1 MTYSCIRASFLAFLV
16 GLVFALPAFAQDVVV
31 EGTAVAVISPAEVER
46 AGSKLTLRQG
56 DTVLQ
61 GDIVRTGAKG
71 QVQLE
76 FPDDTRIAVGPSSSL
91 RIDSVL
97 FKRSEGKARK
107 FAVSALGGSFRFLSG
122 SSSSRAYSIRT
133 PTATMGIRG
142 TVFDFAVQRTE
153 FTDLVVLEGRVQFC
167 GANRVCAV
175 IPGGCNAV
183 TVGRANEFSQPT
195 TAESKASMLFQRF
208 PFLQAQASLQPRF
221 RHETGGCEDVTM
233 VDLPTVRAP
242 REKDDDRRRDRSG
255 NPAE

>member
-1 MTYSCIRASFLAFLV
+1 MTYSHLRASFLAFLV
-16 GLVFALPAFAQDVVV
+16 GFVFTLPVSAQDVVV
-31 EGTAVAVISPAEVER
+31 QGIAVAVMSPAEIER
-46 AGSKLTLRQG
+46 AGSRQSLREG

-61 GDIVRTGAKG
+61 GDIVRTGANG

-97 FKRSEGKARK
+97 FRRSGDKARK

-142 TVFDFAVQRTE
+142 TVFDFAVQRAE

-183 TVGRANEFSQPT
+183 TVGRENQFSQPT

-208 PFLQAQASLQPRF
+208 PFLQTQTSLQPRF
-221 RHETGGCEDVTM
+221 RHETGGCEDVTT
-233 VDLPTVRAP
+233 VELPTVRAP